1 MSGLNIRNFAKIEPS
16 SNGDAASEVQ
26 QDRFQR
32 QPELTG
38 NESDDSDEGIQYLA
52 PDQTL
57 AGK

>member
-16 SNGDAASEVQ
+16 SEEASSDVQ
-26 QDRFQR
+26 QDTFQR
-32 QPELTG
+32 QPEVPG
-38 NESDDSDEGIQYLA
+38 NDSDDSDEGIQYLA